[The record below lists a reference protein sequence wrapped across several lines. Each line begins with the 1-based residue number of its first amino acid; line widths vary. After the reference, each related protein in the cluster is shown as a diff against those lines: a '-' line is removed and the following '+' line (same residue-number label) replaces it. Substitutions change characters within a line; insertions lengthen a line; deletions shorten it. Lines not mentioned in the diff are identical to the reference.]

1 MRNLAQIL
9 LFVLTVL
16 ELTLGLVAG
25 TVALLS
31 LITETIARAVASL
44 DEAFA
49 RRFRLTRVSPKLR
62 KELADVLYGITT
74 TPAGGTR

>member
-1 MRNLAQIL
+1 MKTLAHIL

-16 ELTLGLVAG
+16 ELSLGLVAG
-25 TVALLS
+25 TVALVS
-31 LITETIARAVASL
+31 LITETIARAVAGL
-44 DEAFA
+44 DERFA

-62 KELADVLYGITT
+62 RELADVLYGITT

>member
-1 MRNLAQIL
+1 MKTAAQIL

-16 ELTLGLVAG
+16 ELSLGLLAG
-25 TVALLS
+25 TVALAS
-31 LITETIARAVASL
+31 LITETIARAVAGL
-44 DEAFA
+44 DERFA
-49 RRFRLTRVSPKLR
+49 RRFRLVRVSPKLR

>member
-1 MRNLAQIL
+1 MKTLAQTL

-16 ELTLGLVAG
+16 ELALGLVAG

-31 LITETIARAVASL
+31 LITETIARAVAGL

-49 RRFRLTRVSPKLR
+49 RRFRLARVSPKLR
-62 KELADVLYGITT
+62 KELADVLYGIA

>member
-1 MRNLAQIL
+1 MKTLAQIL
-9 LFVLTVL
+9 LFLLTVL
-16 ELTLGLVAG
+16 ELALGLLAG

-31 LITETIARAVASL
+31 LITETIARAVAGL

-49 RRFRLTRVSPKLR
+49 RRFRLARISPKLR
-62 KELADVLYGITT
+62 TELADVLYGITT

>member
-1 MRNLAQIL
+1 MKTFAQVL

-16 ELTLGLVAG
+16 ELSLGLLAG

-31 LITETIARAVASL
+31 LITETIARAVTRL
-44 DEAFA
+44 DERFA
-49 RRFRLTRVSPKLR
+49 RRFRLARVSPKLR

>member
-1 MRNLAQIL
+1 MKSLAQTV

-16 ELTLGLVAG
+16 ELALGLLAG

-31 LITETIARAVASL
+31 LITETIARAVAGL

-49 RRFRLTRVSPKLR
+49 RRFRLDRVSPKLR
-62 KELADVLYGITT
+62 QELADVLYGIA

>member
-1 MRNLAQIL
+1 MKTLAQVL

-16 ELTLGLVAG
+16 ELSLGLLAG
-25 TVALLS
+25 VVALAS
-31 LITETIARAVASL
+31 LITETIARAVAGL

-49 RRFRLTRVSPKLR
+49 RRFRLARLSPKLR

>member
-1 MRNLAQIL
+1 MKTLAHVL

-16 ELTLGLVAG
+16 ELSLGLLAG
-25 TVALLS
+25 TVALVS
-31 LITETIARAVASL
+31 LITETIARAVAGL

-49 RRFRLTRVSPKLR
+49 RRFRLARLSPKLR
-62 KELADVLYGITT
+62 KELADVLYGIA

>member
-1 MRNLAQIL
+1 MKTLAQTL

-16 ELTLGLVAG
+16 ELALGLLAG
-25 TVALLS
+25 TVALAS
-31 LITETIARAVASL
+31 LITETIARTVASL

-49 RRFRLTRVSPKLR
+49 RRFRLARVSPKLR
-62 KELADVLYGITT
+62 KELADVLYGIA

>member
-1 MRNLAQIL
+1 MKTLAQVL

-16 ELTLGLVAG
+16 ELSLGLLAG
-25 TVALLS
+25 TVALAS
-31 LITETIARAVASL
+31 LITEAIARAIATL
-44 DEAFA
+44 DERFA
-49 RRFRLTRVSPKLR
+49 RRFRLARLSPKLR

>member
-1 MRNLAQIL
+1 MKTLAQTL

-16 ELTLGLVAG
+16 ELALGLLAG

-31 LITETIARAVASL
+31 LITETVARAVARL

-49 RRFRLTRVSPKLR
+49 RRFRLARVSPKLR
-62 KELADVLYGITT
+62 KELAVVLYGIA

>member
-1 MRNLAQIL
+1 MRTAAQTL

-16 ELTLGLVAG
+16 ELVLGLLAG

-31 LITETIARAVASL
+31 LITETIARAVAGL
-44 DEAFA
+44 DERFA
-49 RRFRLTRVSPKLR
+49 RRFRLARVSPKLR
-62 KELADVLYGITT
+62 KELADVLYGIA

>member
-1 MRNLAQIL
+1 MKTLAQTV

-16 ELTLGLVAG
+16 ELTLGLLAG

-31 LITETIARAVASL
+31 LITETIARAVAGL
-44 DEAFA
+44 DERFA
-49 RRFRLTRVSPKLR
+49 RRFRIARVSPKLR

-74 TPAGGTR
+74 PAGGTR

>member
-1 MRNLAQIL
+1 MKTFAQTL

-16 ELTLGLVAG
+16 ELSLGLLAG

-31 LITETIARAVASL
+31 LITETIARAVARV
-44 DEAFA
+44 DERFA
-49 RRFRLTRVSPKLR
+49 RRFRLARFSPKLR

-74 TPAGGTR
+74 TPTGGTR

>member
-1 MRNLAQIL
+1 MKTLAHTV

-31 LITETIARAVASL
+31 LITETIARAVAGL
-44 DEAFA
+44 DDRFA
-49 RRFRLTRVSPKLR
+49 RRFRLARVSPKLR
-62 KELADVLYGITT
+62 KELADVLYGIA

>member
-1 MRNLAQIL
+1 MKTLAQTL

-16 ELTLGLVAG
+16 ELALGLLAG

-31 LITETIARAVASL
+31 LVTETLARATTAV
-44 DEAFA
+44 DERFA

>member
-1 MRNLAQIL
+1 MKSLAQTV
-9 LFVLTVL
+9 LFILTVL

-31 LITETIARAVASL
+31 LITETIARAVAGL
-44 DEAFA
+44 DERFA
-49 RRFRLTRVSPKLR
+49 RRFRLARVSPKLR

>member
-1 MRNLAQIL
+1 MKTLAHIL

-16 ELTLGLVAG
+16 ELALGLLAG
-25 TVALLS
+25 TVALVS
-31 LITETIARAVASL
+31 LITETVARAVAGL
-44 DEAFA
+44 DERFA
-49 RRFRLTRVSPKLR
+49 RRFRIARVSPKLR

>member
-1 MRNLAQIL
+1 MKSLAQTV

-16 ELTLGLVAG
+16 ELALGLVAG

-31 LITETIARAVASL
+31 LITETIARAVAGL
-44 DEAFA
+44 DERFA
-49 RRFRLTRVSPKLR
+49 RRFRLARVSPKLR
-62 KELADVLYGITT
+62 KEFADVLYGIA

>member
-1 MRNLAQIL
+1 MKTLAQTV

-16 ELTLGLVAG
+16 ELALGLVAG

-31 LITETIARAVASL
+31 LITETIARAVAGL
-44 DEAFA
+44 DERFA
-49 RRFRLTRVSPKLR
+49 RRFRLAHISPTLR

>member
-1 MRNLAQIL
+1 MKTFAQVL

-16 ELTLGLVAG
+16 ELSLGLLAG

-31 LITETIARAVASL
+31 LITETIARAVAWL
-44 DEAFA
+44 DERFA
-49 RRFRLTRVSPKLR
+49 RRFRLARVSPKLR

>member
-1 MRNLAQIL
+1 MKALAQSL

-16 ELTLGLVAG
+16 ELSLGLLAG

-31 LITETIARAVASL
+31 LITETIARAVAAL
-44 DEAFA
+44 DERFA
-49 RRFRLTRVSPKLR
+49 RRFRLAPVSPKLR
-62 KELADVLYGITT
+62 KELADVLYGIA